1 MAKLKKLMSLLLVFL
16 LMFSMTACG
25 KVDKSWAVKYKK
37 ITVSMGI
44 YVFYL
49 KESYNKALEK
59 LAEDNITPETME
71 ASSIGEKSASDWI
84 KDDALDSCKEYIVVE
99 TLFAENNLDFSEEE
113 LKKMDENTDS
123 IWEDSSEELS
133 KWGTREDFHKAFST
147 FYYKRNKLY
156 EHLYGGDKFRTL
168 TDDEILDYYKKNYV
182 SLSRFSKVFTG
193 DSEEENQATVS
204 DEEKSKMDKQFQEYV
219 NSINNGSKTFDQV
232 VGEFKSSENTAE
244 DPVTTENINLK
255 DDSMEDD
262 FVKMIT
268 ELETNKATYSSVN
281 DIFILLYKND
291 INAHL
296 PDLSNEDSKKEIVES
311 IKLDEF
317 DEMINSKKSE
327 FDFKVND
334 DALKEYAPISL
345 FNKKD

>member
-1 MAKLKKLMSLLLVFL
+1 MAKLKKVINLLLIFS

-25 KVDKSWAVKYKK
+25 KVDKSWAVKFEKM
-37 ITVSMGI
+37 TVPMGI

-99 TLFAENNLDFSEEE
+99 KLFAENDLSFSEEE

-156 EHLYGGDKFRTL
+156 ENLYGGDKFRTL
-168 TDDEILDYYKKNYV
+168 TDEEILDYYKKNYV

-193 DSEEENQATVS
+193 DGEEDQATVS
-204 DEEKSKMDKQFQEYV
+204 DEEKSKMDKKFQDYV
-219 NSINNGSKTFDQV
+219 TSINNGSKTFDQV

-244 DPVTTENINLK
+244 DPVMTENINLK

-262 FVKMIT
+262 FVKLIT

-281 DIFILLYKND
+281 DIFILIYKND

-296 PDLSNEDSKKEIVES
+296 PDLSKEDSKKEIVDS

-317 DEMINSKKSE
+317 DEMINSKKNE
-327 FDFKVND
+327 FDFKLNT
-334 DALKEYAPISL
+334 DALKEYAPISM

>member
-1 MAKLKKLMSLLLVFL
+1 MAKLKKFIFILLTFSLMVPIS
-16 LMFSMTACG
+16 ACG
-25 KVDKSWAVKYKK
+25 KVDKTWAVKYEK
-37 ITVSMGI
+37 INVPMGI
-44 YVFYL
+44 YIFYL

-59 LAEDNITPETME
+59 LAEDNITPETLE

-84 KDDALDSCKEYIVVE
+84 KDDALDSCKEYVVIE
-99 TLFAENNLDFSEEE
+99 KLFSENDLSFTEEE

-123 IWEDSSEELS
+123 VWEDSNDELT
-133 KWGTREDFHKAFST
+133 KLGTREDFHKAFST

-156 EHLYGGDKFRTL
+156 EHLYGEDKFRAL

-182 SLSRFSKVFTG
+182 SLSRFSKVFTS
-193 DSEEENQATVS
+193 DTEDENQTIVS
-204 DEEKSKMDKQFQEYV
+204 DEEKSKVDKQFQEYV
-219 NSINNGSKTFDQV
+219 NSINNGTKTFDQV
-232 VGEFKSSENTAE
+232 VQEFKGSENTAE

-268 ELETNKATYSSVN
+268 ELEPNKATYSSVN
-281 DIFILLYKND
+281 DIFILLFKND
-291 INAHL
+291 INTHL

-327 FDFKVND
+327 FDFNVNNE
-334 DALKEYAPISL
+334 ALKEYEPISL
-345 FNKKD
+345 FNKND

>member
-1 MAKLKKLMSLLLVFL
+1 MATFKKFLYLILTFSLMISI
-16 LMFSMTACG
+16 SACG
-25 KVDKSWAVKYKK
+25 KVDKSWAVKYEKTT
-37 ITVSMGI
+37 ISMGI

-59 LAEDNITPETME
+59 LANDNMTPETLE
-71 ASSIGEKSASDWI
+71 ASSIEEKSASDWI
-84 KDDALDSCKEYIVVE
+84 KDDALDSCKEYIVI
-99 TLFAENNLDFSEEE
+99 TILFAEYKLSFSEEE

-123 IWEDSSEELS
+123 VWEDSGEELS
-133 KWGTREDFHKAFST
+133 KWGTREDFHNAFSV

-156 EHLYGGDKFRTL
+156 EHLYGEGKFRAL
-168 TDDEILDYYKKNYV
+168 SDEEILDYYKKNYV

-219 NSINNGSKTFDQV
+219 DSINNGSKTFDQV

-255 DDSMEDD
+255 DESMEDD

-268 ELETNKATYSSVN
+268 ELEPNKATYSSVN

-327 FDFKVND
+327 YDFKVND
-334 DALKEYAPISL
+334 EALKEYEPIKL